1 MAYQTS
7 TTPGSG
13 YGNPYIDSL
22 VWGCQWTNTGT
33 WGQTSIASP
42 INITYSFG
50 YGLDGSQ
57 SFIGASW
64 SDSEKLAFET
74 ALNLFESV
82 CNIDFTQTDY
92 TSTYNNQSN
101 IVFYLTPESFWGR
114 AGVLGMFEVPDGTW
128 SSNYGYFNYEH
139 PTWNNLNSGSYGF
152 ITIIHELGHGLGL
165 AHPHDGGTEPDGT
178 NFPGVINSANSGDY
192 NLNQGIWTTMSYI
205 DGWNDFPS
213 NTYDYGYQ
221 STPMAFDIAALQAI
235 YGVNTS
241 FRTGSDTYY
250 LPTTNTIGTGWSC
263 IWDAGGTDT
272 ISNEGSFIDSTII
285 LEAASLVGEYGGGF
299 VSKNSGIIGGFT
311 IANGVVIENVI
322 GGAGIDNV
330 VGNSANNHLQ
340 GGNGNDIL
348 DGGIGVDTAD
358 YSDKTTAVSVTL
370 NGSSDVSVYVNGS
383 IEDTIRNIE
392 NITGGSGADLLVGD
406 ALANTL
412 LGNSGI
418 DTLKGGLGN
427 DILDGG
433 IGVDTADYSDKTTA
447 VRVTLNGSNNV
458 SLYVNGSIEDTIR
471 NIENITGGSGADLLV
486 GDALAN
492 TLLGNSGNDTLRGNA
507 GNDTLRGGLG
517 KDVFYGGLGADSF
530 VFDTALSTSNTDT
543 IKDFQRGV
551 DKLVLDDDIFT
562 KMVGKKTVSSG
573 NFILGTKALQS
584 DDYLIY
590 NTQNDMLYYDADGSG
605 SRYGMLE
612 VAKIELSG
620 SLSPTHTD
628 FVVVA

>member
-1 MAYQTS
+1 MAYQTDL
-7 TTPGSG
+7 TPGSG
-13 YGNPYIDSL
+13 YGNEYIDSL
-22 VWGCQWTNTGT
+22 IWGCQWTNTGT
-33 WGQTSIASP
+33 WGQTSTASP

-50 YGLDGSQ
+50 HGLDGSQ
-57 SFIGASW
+57 TFVGASW

-82 CNIDFTQTDY
+82 CNVDFTQTDY
-92 TSTYNNQSN
+92 TPTYANQSN

-114 AGVLGMFEVPDGTW
+114 EGVLGMFEVPDGVYT
-128 SSNYGYFNYEH
+128 SNYGYFNYEH
-139 PTWNNLNSGSYGF
+139 PTWNNVNSGSFGF

-165 AHPHDGGTEPDGT
+165 AHPHDGGSQASGT
-178 NFPGVINSANSGDY
+178 TFPGVTGPSDVGLY
-192 NLNQGIWTTMSYI
+192 ELNQGIWTTMSYV
-205 DGWNDFPS
+205 DGWNAFPS
-213 NTYDYGYQ
+213 NTRDYGYQ

-235 YGVNTS
+235 YGANTS
-241 FRTGSDTYY
+241 YRTGADTYY

-272 ISNEGSFIDSTII
+272 ISNEGSVIDSIII

-299 VSKNSGIIGGFT
+299 VSKNTGIIGGFT

-322 GGAGIDNV
+322 GGAGVDFV
-330 VGNSANNHLQ
+330 VGNNANNQLQ

-348 DGGIGVDTAD
+348 DGGTGLDTSD
-358 YSDKTTAVSVTL
+358 YSDKTTAVSVIL

-383 IEDTIRNIE
+383 IEDTI
-392 NITGGSGADLLVGD
+392 
-406 ALANTL
+406 
-412 LGNSGI
+412 
-418 DTLKGGLGN
+418 K
-427 DILDGG
+427 
-433 IGVDTADYSDKTTA
+433 
-447 VRVTLNGSNNV
+447 
-458 SLYVNGSIEDTIR
+458 

-492 TLLGNSGNDTLRGNA
+492 TLLGNSGNDTLK
-507 GNDTLRGGLG
+507 GGLG

-543 IKDFQRGV
+543 IKDFQRGI
-551 DKLVLDDDIFT
+551 DKLVLDDDIFKVFT
-562 KMVGKKTVSSG
+562 SKTTVSTG
-573 NFILGTKALQS
+573 NFIVGTKALQS

-605 SRYGMLE
+605 SRYGMIE

-620 SLSPTHTD
+620 SLSPTYTD
-628 FVVVA
+628 FLVIA